1 MRHSQGRVGVTLESH
16 PGRGIFFQQ
25 KKELETKEAGTG
37 AESPFCDQDRQC
49 LPAQQAAGW
58 GRKGPQD
65 SPEPASGFQGFDLA
79 GPPTPS
85 QVTLLLRL
93 TG

>member
-58 GRKGPQD
+58 GRKGPRTVQ
-65 SPEPASGFQGFDLA
+65 SQSVASRGL
-79 GPPTPS
+79 
-85 QVTLLLRL
+85 TLQRPQPHPK
-93 TG
+93 